1 MFHDYYVLHVVY
13 IIVRRVARFL
23 IYKNWEQNQRVLGTH
38 INNNYANVLKSKVDS
53 DFRHNRQK
61 TQNVK
66 LLS

>member
-1 MFHDYYVLHVVY
+1 MFHDYYVLQVVY
-13 IIVRRVARFL
+13 VIVRRVARFL

-38 INNNYANVLKSKVDS
+38 INKNYANVLKSKVGS

-66 LLS
+66 LVS